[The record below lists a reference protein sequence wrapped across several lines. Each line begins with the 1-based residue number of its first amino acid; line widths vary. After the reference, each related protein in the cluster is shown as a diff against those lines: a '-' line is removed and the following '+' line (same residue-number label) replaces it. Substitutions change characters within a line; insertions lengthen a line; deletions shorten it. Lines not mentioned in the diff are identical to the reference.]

1 MPPYNVQQT
10 DAYSS
15 VPSSPLGSD
24 TNSNHSNGSKKVKYD
39 SNYEN
44 MIFRAGYT
52 NMQNEFVYNQQR
64 KHALKM
70 QDDRLSITSTASS
83 VFSSMDGYPST
94 PSPDFALSLSQTSS
108 PLFMGY
114 QQTPADPPPLRYFQP
129 ATEVQSPVSIKASTE
144 HNYAVDSPSRSGTSP
159 EARPE
164 LLTPEPDRKPARGRI
179 PSDSGHSTIPEP
191 DEINPLCMN
200 DWFRDAVRPEFA
212 ETLQQALTRIE
223 TKSAQQKEQYLEMRI
238 NELPTDLEYNPN
250 KSRLRKVYESPTEAA
265 ERERN
270 NLASRKS
277 RFKKKIAQQITNM
290 HLEFDRNEN
299 SDLYAMQNWM
309 GQVIFELESLCLDN
323 GLTSECLLE
332 LRRQC
337 GFSQSLLDKM
347 YTPGPS
353 L

>member
-1 MPPYNVQQT
+1 MPPYNVPQT
-10 DAYSS
+10 DAYS

-24 TNSNHSNGSKKVKYD
+24 TNSNHSSGAKKIKYD

-44 MIFRAGYT
+44 MIFRAGYA
-52 NMQNEFVYNQQR
+52 NMQNEYIYNQQR
-64 KHALKM
+64 KHALKV
-70 QDDRLSITSTASS
+70 QDDRLSITSTSS

-114 QQTPADPPPLRYFQP
+114 QHTPADPPPLRYFQP
-129 ATEVQSPVSIKASTE
+129 ATEIQSPVSIKASAE
-144 HNYAVDSPSRSGTSP
+144 HNYAVDSPNRSASSP
-159 EARPE
+159 EAGSE
-164 LLTPEPDRKPARGRI
+164 LLTPEPARKPARGRI
-179 PSDSGHSTIPEP
+179 LSDSGHSTIPEP

-200 DWFRDAVRPEFA
+200 DWFRDAVRPAFM
-212 ETLQQALTRIE
+212 ETLQQALTRID
-223 TKSAQQKEQYLEMRI
+223 TKSAQQKEQYIETRI
-238 NELPTDLEYNPN
+238 IELPTDLEYNPN

-323 GLTSECLLE
+323 GLTIECLLE

-337 GFSQSLLDKM
+337 GFSQSNLDKM
-347 YTPGPS
+347 YTAGS
-353 L
+353 TTL